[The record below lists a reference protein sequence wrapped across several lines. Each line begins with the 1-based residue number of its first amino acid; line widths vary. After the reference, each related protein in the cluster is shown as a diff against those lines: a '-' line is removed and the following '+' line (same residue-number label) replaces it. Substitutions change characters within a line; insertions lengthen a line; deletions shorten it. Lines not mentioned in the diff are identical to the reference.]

1 MANKR
6 IERKDLVAPNA
17 ITSITKETQILVT
30 ELEKLLVAQKAI
42 LKNNAFKNAADV
54 KAHNK
59 VTQEANATTKALL
72 STRKKLEQSRTL
84 EAQALTQTKVQL
96 QEQNKANKLLAR
108 EKLGLISA
116 YEKEART
123 LNELRKKYKDVALSM
138 GENSKQARKLKA
150 EVTKLDSKLKKV
162 DKSAGQFQRNV
173 GNYPKVFSGAAAS
186 IGAAFLSVTA
196 LVRVFGD
203 AIKRT
208 REFEQTNANLASVLG
223 TTSDNI
229 KELTN
234 DAKRLGAET
243 SFSASQVSKLQTE
256 FAKLGF
262 NKQEI
267 LNATEATLS
276 LAAATG
282 TDLSEA
288 AAVAGATMGGFG
300 LDAKETQRVV
310 DVMAKSFST
319 SALDMEK
326 FRESMKDAAPAAKAV
341 GVDIERTTALL
352 GSLANAGISGSK
364 AGTALKA
371 GFIELNAAG
380 IDLDE
385 GLLQIVNSQNKLE
398 TATALVGK
406 RAATSFLVLA
416 DGVDTTKELEEGL
429 NNAGGAAKKMADT
442 QLDTLSGSIKILD
455 SAWEGLVLGLLEGD
469 GAFSDLSRSIVSAAT
484 SMLTFFTNTELAS
497 DAMKK
502 EQIEIQNTVLQIS
515 ESNLKNE
522 DRVKLIQELK
532 DKYPEYLKSIDSD
545 KVSNQELAIAIKD
558 VNKGLI
564 DKIILQEE
572 DEKVAEKQAEVI
584 EKGVALERKKNEVRA
599 QLVSVAKQ
607 HNLEILKEGDLI
619 DKSINLQK
627 QLETVTN
634 DKGQGFN
641 EQRKAVLIQMRG
653 LIRAQTEFNE
663 AELEGNDLINTRD
676 QLANKLGLSIG
687 DEPKSVSSNEPE
699 KPNTDKILKE
709 EKAKKQTRDDI
720 AKRLV
725 KEDSESDALSIEFD
739 ADSQSMA
746 GFDEAIANQRKK
758 QEEEAKKSA
767 EKAAQD
773 QIDAD
778 LKAADEQRKIAEQL
792 AKDKEALRKEQIETI
807 EKGVNAVSDAM
818 SRASEKR
825 LAGFDRETEENAKAL
840 DRQERRA
847 EQGLENNAAAL
858 QAQQDK
864 LEAQKVREQEEQER
878 RQKILA
884 YFNLAAEYAKD
895 DANTAPFKAL
905 ATIGVMEAVTA
916 LFEQGTDKGVEA
928 DMSGSKVRNTGKD
941 DYLGRTKSGKAFLF
955 DGREKI
961 MGIQHSAALTDYTNQ
976 QIVDI
981 VQNSER
987 GGLTASIALND
998 SRIVSRL
1005 DSLEKAVQNSKV
1017 SLHIDEN
1024 AFVTHTQF
1032 RNGMKKVSKS
1042 KPKRLF

>member
-123 LNELRKKYKDVALSM
+123 LNELRKKYKEVALSM

-341 GVDIERTTALL
+341 GVDVERTTALL

-455 SAWEGLVLGLLEGD
+455 SAWEGLVLGLLEGK
-469 GAFSDLSRSIVSAAT
+469 GVFSDLSRGLVQLAT
-484 SMLTFFTNTELAS
+484 SLLGVLTPAESLATSFYQQRDALQDLDNELNPMLDRYDDLSTKQVKSAEDQKEINKLTQDIARILPTAVTEY
-497 DAMKK
+497 
-502 EQIEIQNTVLQIS
+502 
-515 ESNLKNE
+515 
-522 DRVKLIQELK
+522 
-532 DKYPEYLKSIDSD
+532 DKY
-545 KVSNQELAIAIKD
+545 
-558 VNKGLI
+558 
-564 DKIILQEE
+564 
-572 DEKVAEKQAEVI
+572 
-584 EKGVALERKKNEVRA
+584 GVALGVSTEAGRKFLEVQKEVLKTRNADAIAEQKAILEDYEEELTRVSLALDKQGDDFVKITYQQTKTGGQIKLITKLTNEE
-599 QLVSVAKQ
+599 VAARIKRR
-607 HNLEILKEGDLI
+607 NEIGLGILAAEQEIATLSGEKTDL
-619 DKSINLQK
+619 
-627 QLETVTN
+627 
-634 DKGQGFN
+634 
-641 EQRKAVLIQMRG
+641 
-653 LIRAQTEFNE
+653 
-663 AELEGNDLINTRD
+663 
-676 QLANKLGLSIG
+676 QLAA
-687 DEPKSVSSNEPE
+687 EEAA

-725 KEDSESDALSIEFD
+725 KEDSEDDALSIEFD

-746 GFDEAIANQRKK
+746 GFDEALANQRKK
-758 QEEEAKKSA
+758 QEEESKKAA

-778 LKAADEQRKIAEQL
+778 LKAADEQRKIAEEL

-818 SRASEKR
+818 TRASEKR